1 MAENQN
7 GQRAAYILLAG
18 LVILLIWYAV
28 ELLFLAFAA
37 ILLAI
42 FLDGIASWLSN
53 HSFLSRGWALV
64 CVLTVIGLVGWLIVE
79 LIWPR
84 LSHQA
89 DLLSE
94 ALPLS
99 LDRLQAY
106 MSNYPWMQRIFQGSM
121 DRIFNQQ
128 RMLQQATGLL
138 SSTLGILVNFVI
150 VLVVAIYLASNPSLY
165 RDGIIRLTPPDYRD
179 RSRRL
184 LNLIGMTLRRW
195 LLGRFLLMISN
206 GIITS
211 VGLWIMGIPLALTLG
226 IIAGLLNFIPNLGPI
241 IASIPAILI
250 ALLQS
255 PADAL
260 KVAIFY
266 LAVQAVDGYLFTPL
280 VQKWTVSL
288 PPAITILSQVLL
300 GILTGT
306 LGVLLATPLAAT
318 AVVVIKVTYLH
329 YYLREKVEIAGTV
342 LEPDRG

>member
-1 MAENQN
+1 
-7 GQRAAYILLAG
+7 
-18 LVILLIWYAV
+18 
-28 ELLFLAFAA
+28 
-37 ILLAI
+37 
-42 FLDGIASWLSN
+42 
-53 HSFLSRGWALV
+53 
-64 CVLTVIGLVGWLIVE
+64 
-79 LIWPR
+79 
-84 LSHQA
+84 
-89 DLLSE
+89 
-94 ALPLS
+94 
-99 LDRLQAY
+99 
-106 MSNYPWMQRIFQGSM
+106 
-121 DRIFNQQ
+121 
-128 RMLQQATGLL
+128 
-138 SSTLGILVNFVI
+138 
-150 VLVVAIYLASNPSLY
+150 
-165 RDGIIRLTPPDYRD
+165 
-179 RSRRL
+179 
-184 LNLIGMTLRRW
+184 MTLRRW